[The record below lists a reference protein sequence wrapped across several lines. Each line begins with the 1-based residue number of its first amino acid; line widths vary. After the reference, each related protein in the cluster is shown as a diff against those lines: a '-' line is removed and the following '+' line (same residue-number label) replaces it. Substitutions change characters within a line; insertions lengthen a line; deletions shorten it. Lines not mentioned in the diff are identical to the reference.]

1 LISLSSKKCY
11 TKSYF
16 FNAGCRIVA
25 LKLSSHFLTSWLF
38 LLSFHVIS
46 APDPQCVPVPLRQNV
61 SVSTGGSGFCSTT
74 LLLICFS
81 FSDQLIRTSG
91 VVSGS
96 TSVLPQ
102 LHMVKYDCSKC
113 GYILGPFYQ
122 NQEKEINPG
131 TCPEC
136 QSQVG
141 NLFPI

>member
-1 LISLSSKKCY
+1 MRSGSAKAESS
-11 TKSYF
+11 
-16 FNAGCRIVA
+16 GLDRIRFRNPA
-25 LKLSSHFLTSWLF
+25 TNMF
-38 LLSFHVIS
+38 
-46 APDPQCVPVPLRQNV
+46 P
-61 SVSTGGSGFCSTT
+61 
-74 LLLICFS
+74 FS

-141 NLFPI
+141 DLFFLIFSIPDPIFSIPDPHQRI